1 MIPALAEMEGDIKK
15 MFQEKRGETCSQLH
29 EVGHPRLRKS
39 VSSTWKNRLWSSSEL
54 GRGLSVLSILV
65 LVSACT
71 EITLPANESDG
82 IHVSGSSTVQAP
94 PDIATMQ
101 VGVQTFAAKAEEA
114 VAENN
119 GKVEATI
126 ASLLEKG
133 VAEADIQTDSFNIS
147 PQREYKANRPPVV
160 IGFNVSNMLSV
171 KIRNL
176 DRVGKI
182 LQATIDVGAN
192 NVYGL
197 TFSIEDPTLLKQQ
210 ARKLAIEDAQARAE
224 VMATAAGVTVG
235 KPIRIQETSWGGP
248 IVRSDSLEKAAV
260 AADVPIQPPGEID
273 LTINLQVVFE
283 IR

>member
-1 MIPALAEMEGDIKK
+1 
-15 MFQEKRGETCSQLH
+15 MFQEKRGETRPQLH

-39 VSSTWKNRLWSSSEL
+39 ISPTWKNRLWSSSDL

-82 IHVSGSSTVQAP
+82 IHVSGSSTVQAL

-126 ASLLEKG
+126 ASLLEKEI
-133 VAEADIQTDSFNIS
+133 AEADIQTASFNIS

-171 KIRNL
+171 KIRDL
-176 DRVGKI
+176 DRVGEI
-182 LQATIDVGAN
+182 LQATIDMGAN

-197 TFSIEDPTLLKQQ
+197 TFSIEDPTSLKQQ

-235 KPIRIQETSWGGP
+235 KPIRIQETSWGGAN
-248 IVRSDSLEKAAV
+248 RS
-260 AADVPIQPPGEID
+260 IG
-273 LTINLQVVFE
+273 
-283 IR
+283 